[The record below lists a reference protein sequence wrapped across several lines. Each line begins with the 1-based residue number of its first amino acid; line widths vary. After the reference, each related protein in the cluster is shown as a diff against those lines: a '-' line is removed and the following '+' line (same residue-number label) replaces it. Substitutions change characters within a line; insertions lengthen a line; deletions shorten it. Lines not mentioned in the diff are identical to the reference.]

1 MKHQTVGIFPTPVL
15 KFNLEREFTAEELQ
29 FFIENESTLKPNVGN
44 KSGVDSFILRE
55 KKLEG
60 IKSFC
65 EDALRAFYLRVYA
78 PLEPEKSTLYITQS
92 WLNYSKPGE
101 FHHTHYHPNSIA
113 SGVFYINTNDS
124 DSIIFQKPVMQ
135 REINISSNDTE
146 FTTMDFPFTV
156 KKCELILFPSTLW
169 HTVPV
174 VTGNETRISLA
185 FNSFVKGTIG
195 NTENYTYL
203 EL

>member
-1 MKHQTVGIFPTPVL
+1 MKYQTIGIFPTPVL
-15 KFNLEREFTAEELQ
+15 KFNLDREFTAEELQ
-29 FFIENESTLKPNVGN
+29 FFIDNENSIRPNVGN
-44 KSGVDSFILRE
+44 NSGIDSFILRE
-55 KKLEG
+55 EKLKS
-60 IKSFC
+60 IKAFC

-78 PLEPEKSTLYITQS
+78 PVEPQDSTLYITQS

-101 FHHTHYHPNSIA
+101 YHHTHYHPNSIA

-135 REINISSNDTE
+135 REISISNDNTE
-146 FTTMDFPFTV
+146 FTTMDFQFTV
-156 KKCELILFPSTLW
+156 KTCELILFPSTLW
-169 HTVPV
+169 HTVPL

-185 FNSFVKGTIG
+185 FNSFIKGKIG
-195 NTENYTYL
+195 STEKYTYL